1 MPEFFDSCHAVL
13 PTAGTGSR
21 LGGSIPKQL
30 RPLAGKPMLVFA
42 LEALIATP
50 EIQSIWVGTSPEMH
64 AAGDFVALQEEWSAE
79 LNTKPNYFLP
89 TGGASR
95 QETVLN
101 TLEAMMGADVPSEDW
116 VLVHDAARPGI
127 TPACIQ
133 NLIREVLAADSGAPL
148 HGGIL
153 AMPVADTLKR
163 SLEGNAVIESTV
175 ARAGLWQAQTPQ
187 MFRLG
192 DLHAAL
198 SSAVGEQA
206 ELTDEASAIERLG
219 GKPLLVQGATRNFKV
234 THQADWDL
242 MELVLRARSQ

>member
-1 MPEFFDSCHAVL
+1 MLDFFDSCHAVL
-13 PTAGTGSR
+13 PTAGTGYR
-21 LGGSIPKQL
+21 LGGFIPKQL

-64 AAGDFVALQEEWSAE
+64 AAGDFVALQEEWSSE

-101 TLEAMMGADVPSEDW
+101 TLEAMMEADVPSEDW

-133 NLIREVLAADSGAPL
+133 SLIRDVLVADSGAPL

-163 SLEGNAVIESTV
+163 SLEGSAVIEATV

-198 SSAVGEQA
+198 SSAVSAQA

-234 THQADWDL
+234 TQQADWDL
-242 MELVLRARSQ
+242 MELVLRACSQ

>member
-1 MPEFFDSCHAVL
+1 MPKFFDSCHAVL

-101 TLEAMMGADVPSEDW
+101 TLEAMLEADVPSEDW

-133 NLIREVLAADSGAPL
+133 NLIREVLAADSGISL

-163 SLEGNAVIESTV
+163 SLEGNAVIEATV
-175 ARAGLWQAQTPQ
+175 SRAGLWQAQTPQ

-198 SSAVGEQA
+198 SGAVGEQA

-234 THQADWDL
+234 TQQADWDL